1 MSDSNNNG
9 FLDQPSFSVA
19 LRLIGHVQNNEIIS
33 EDLINKR
40 VFIFIVSYYTFLI
53 LLYFTAGPIPK
64 FDGISLPTMP
74 TVTSPTNVTSPNPSS
89 PVSSSMPPIKVDD
102 RSRFTRIFAGCGP
115 INGLISG
122 DKARDIF
129 IKSKLS
135 FEVLGQI
142 WNLADTQSRGSLD
155 LTDFIIGMVSVI
167 KY

>member
-1 MSDSNNNG
+1 
-9 FLDQPSFSVA
+9 
-19 LRLIGHVQNNEIIS
+19 
-33 EDLINKR
+33 
-40 VFIFIVSYYTFLI
+40 
-53 LLYFTAGPIPK
+53 
-64 FDGISLPTMP
+64 MP